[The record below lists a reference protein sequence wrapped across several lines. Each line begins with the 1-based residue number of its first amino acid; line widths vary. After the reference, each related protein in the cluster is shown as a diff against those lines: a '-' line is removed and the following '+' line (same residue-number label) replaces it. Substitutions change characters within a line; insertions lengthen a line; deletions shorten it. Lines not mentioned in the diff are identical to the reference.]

1 MKKTWKVLAWQFTQ
15 LNSAMGDAP
24 SQLKTADTPNGA
36 TLRTDKVEL
45 LLNPQSLLS
54 YPILKHKEN
63 KGSAELMQEMMSPA
77 SNDTLEVI
85 ETTKVKIPK
94 FQGESNE
101 SCCRMVEK
109 WW

>member
-1 MKKTWKVLAWQFTQ
+1 
-15 LNSAMGDAP
+15 
-24 SQLKTADTPNGA
+24 
-36 TLRTDKVEL
+36 
-45 LLNPQSLLS
+45 
-54 YPILKHKEN
+54 
-63 KGSAELMQEMMSPA
+63 MQEMMSPA

>member
-1 MKKTWKVLAWQFTQ
+1 MKKTWKQI
-15 LNSAMGDAP
+15 P
-24 SQLKTADTPNGA
+24 PNGA
-36 TLRTDKVEL
+36 TLRTSKVEL

-77 SNDTLEVI
+77 SNDALEVI
-85 ETTKVKIPK
+85 ETKKVKMPK

-101 SCCRMVEK
+101 SCYRMVEK